1 MSHRGAGVSKKKWAA
16 CGACPNCTPLAVVCA
31 STSSPHRTPPWNGTS
46 PSQSSAGLKHP
57 APITPARCAAA
68 ECRAALAL
76 SRTAVALRCSPRRDA
91 PRRTPPATAQERKLP
106 LPLGHLDTWCFAL
119 LCHAPLAGRAVTR
132 QRATARPPPPC
143 DRQQLRAA
151 ACRTTASQQKKQWA
165 LRSNHTNE
173 PGLRSP
179 IQCRTPGRLVGRP
192 NCAPLCRRS
201 SPSGHPPR
209 GPARMST
216 N

>member
-1 MSHRGAGVSKKKWAA
+1 MSKKKWSA

-91 PRRTPPATAQERKLP
+91 PRRTPPCYRAGKEAPPSPWPPRHLARALLP
-106 LPLGHLDTWCFAL
+106 LVCSSGHHFGVRYQCPDI
-119 LCHAPLAGRAVTR
+119 
-132 QRATARPPPPC
+132 
-143 DRQQLRAA
+143 
-151 ACRTTASQQKKQWA
+151 CRDIGSDP
-165 LRSNHTNE
+165 RDF
-173 PGLRSP
+173 
-179 IQCRTPGRLVGRP
+179 
-192 NCAPLCRRS
+192 RS
-201 SPSGHPPR
+201 SKGAKMCSHQGIDVGCRHWAEFNPDEHER
-209 GPARMST
+209 G
-216 N
+216 